1 MQSTDNPNSPTPAPA
16 NPRVFRFL
24 RIKAILEARGVSR
37 SKHYLDTSRGLYP
50 AMVKIS
56 EKASALPDFEV
67 EAMQRATVA
76 GLPEADLRALV
87 KRLEAARS
95 TFA

>member
-1 MQSTDNPNSPTPAPA
+1 MHSPTALNSPTSAPA
-16 NPRVFRFL
+16 SYRVFRFL

-50 AMVKIS
+50 SMVKIS

-76 GLPEADLRALV
+76 GASEHNLRALV
-87 KRLEAARS
+87 KRLEAAR
-95 TFA
+95 TILA